1 MKKATVKKATVK
13 KATVKKATVKKA
25 TARGSSAVVPQPGM
39 TPAGRAAT
47 PTDRAAMRAG
57 RASRSTMPAQP
68 GDLIVIDSP
77 KIGSPP
83 REGEVLEAIQG
94 MVSVSYRVRWTD
106 GHQTVIA
113 PVGGTARI
121 VRASDRA

>member
-1 MKKATVKKATVK
+1 VPAKKVTAKKVTA
-13 KATVKKATVKKA
+13 KKA
-25 TARGSSAVVPQPGM
+25 TARGSSAVASQPGM

-47 PTDRAAMRAG
+47 PPGRAAMP
-57 RASRSTMPAQP
+57 ASRAPTPTMPAQP
-68 GDLIVIDSP
+68 GDFILLDSP
-77 KIGSPP
+77 RVGSPP

-94 MVSVSYRVRWTD
+94 MASVSYRVRWTD

-113 PVGGTARI
+113 PASGTARI